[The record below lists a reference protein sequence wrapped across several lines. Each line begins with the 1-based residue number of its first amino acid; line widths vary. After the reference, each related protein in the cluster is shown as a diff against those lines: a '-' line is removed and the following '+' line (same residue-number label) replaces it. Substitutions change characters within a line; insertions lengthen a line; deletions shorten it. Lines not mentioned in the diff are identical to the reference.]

1 MLASR
6 GTSGIIYSED
16 VIYKHQKGPFTT
28 TSKIQYP
35 TLISM
40 SHMLDKLHN
49 LVKKGRAFSS
59 PALLNLESVLD
70 EHLNVKLDL
79 Q

>member
-6 GTSGIIYSED
+6 GTSGIIYIED
-16 VIYKHQKGPFTT
+16 VIYQHQKGPFII

-35 TLISM
+35 TLISK

>member
-1 MLASR
+1 MS
-6 GTSGIIYSED
+6 GTIYIED
-16 VIYKHQKGPFTT
+16 VIYQHLKDPFII

-40 SHMLDKLHN
+40 SHMLDKLQN
-49 LVKKGRAFSS
+49 LVKKGRASS
-59 PALLNLESVLD
+59 YPALLNLESVLD
-70 EHLNVKLDL
+70 EHLNVKLNL